1 MVRMVRAY
9 MKTHPISLY
18 TARQQKETGRKQ
30 QYKRNIYLENKFM
43 TSTLSEAILIAVE
56 WKQLILC
63 WFFGIS
69 FFFCIRGHQHGTQDT
84 PRQCPLR
91 LQVK

>member
-1 MVRMVRAY
+1 
-9 MKTHPISLY
+9 MKRHPISLY

-43 TSTLSEAILIAVE
+43 TSTLSEAILIAVG

-63 WFFGIS
+63 WFFLGGG
-69 FFFCIRGHQHGTQDT
+69 CIRGHQHGTQDT